1 GIYIYVLRTKY
12 VITALLVKN
21 YPIKDE

>member
-1 GIYIYVLRTKY
+1 

>member
-1 GIYIYVLRTKY
+1 IYVLRTKY

>member
-1 GIYIYVLRTKY
+1 
-12 VITALLVKN
+12 TALLVKN

>member
-1 GIYIYVLRTKY
+1 LRTKY

>member
-1 GIYIYVLRTKY
+1 Y

>member
-1 GIYIYVLRTKY
+1 VLRTKY

>member
-1 GIYIYVLRTKY
+1 
-12 VITALLVKN
+12 LVKN